1 MKKILL
7 ALTLVMGIHQSYAQ
21 IGDKLVP
28 HMGFMYQT
36 VVLQDTFAAGSEF
49 NISYYTFNLGTYYTL
64 AHLNDV
70 ASVGV
75 DGSVNFGFN
84 FVNTFTGG
92 TRINIFTQVP
102 IWLMGRLGANSTSFN
117 QQKIGLGAGIGGHY
131 TFYSDK
137 INQEKASFINPAA
150 MAEVTILSRSGTLTV
165 RGHMALARSES
176 ALKSTVSGNEVDRL
190 RFGTWGIGL
199 IYGF

>member
-1 MKKILL
+1 
-7 ALTLVMGIHQSYAQ
+7 MGIHQSHAQ

-28 HMGFMYQT
+28 HMGFMYQM
-36 VVLQDTFAAGSEF
+36 VVLQDTFASASEA
-49 NISYYTFNLGTYYTL
+49 NIFYYAFNLGTYYTL

-84 FVNTFTGG
+84 FVNTFNG

-102 IWLMGRLGANSTSFN
+102 VWLMGRVGANSTSFN

-131 TFYSDK
+131 TFYSEK
-137 INQEKASFINPAA
+137 FNQQKAGFINPAA
-150 MAEVTILSRSGTLTV
+150 MAEATILSRSGTLTV
-165 RGHMALARSES
+165 RGHMALSRTES
-176 ALKSTVSGNEVDRL
+176 ALKSTVSGTEINRL

>member
-7 ALTLVMGIHQSYAQ
+7 ACIITLGLQQSYAQ

-36 VVLQDTFAAGSEF
+36 VVLQDTFASASEF
-49 NISYYTFNLGTYYTL
+49 NIFYYTFHLGTYYTI
-64 AHLNDV
+64 AHANDI

-84 FVNTFTGG
+84 FVNTFSG
-92 TRINIFTQVP
+92 TRINLFTQVP
-102 IWLMGRLGANSTSFN
+102 IWLMGRVGANSTSYN

-137 INQEKASFINPAA
+137 LRQEKASFINPAA

-165 RGHMALARSES
+165 RGHMALSRAES
-176 ALKSTVSGNEVDRL
+176 ALKSTVSGNEINRL